1 MASEFAAAALLATV
15 ADIGWFS
22 EFHTDH
28 FLKIRTFGV
37 ATTALAAELAKLMLA
52 GTTDI

>member
-1 MASEFAAAALLATV
+1 MASELAAAALFATV

-22 EFHTDH
+22 KFHTDH

>member
-1 MASEFAAAALLATV
+1 MASELTTASFFATV
-15 ADIGWFS
+15 ANIGWFS